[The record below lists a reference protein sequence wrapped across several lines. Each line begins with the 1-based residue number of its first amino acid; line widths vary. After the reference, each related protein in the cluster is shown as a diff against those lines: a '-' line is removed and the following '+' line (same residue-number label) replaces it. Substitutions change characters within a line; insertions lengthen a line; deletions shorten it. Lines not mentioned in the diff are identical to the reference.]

1 MCVAGCRATNGI
13 TPEMLAV
20 GRRLAHWS
28 GGIAAVPGVARWIT
42 GGADIQLKKCYGGG
56 VAMGV
61 GDFEMYGGDDTTY
74 TTYTP
79 LHSYRCGLP
88 TNSTD
93 TVAGGIEDC
102 RADSD
107 DAEGGAVIMS
117 GHQYPPISLGA
128 RVSGRN
134 TRQV

>member
-13 TPEMLAV
+13 TPEMLAA

-42 GGADIQLKKCYGGG
+42 GGADIQLKRCHGGG

-74 TTYTP
+74 H
-79 LHSYRCGLP
+79 LHAPSLLSLLP
-88 TNSTD
+88 ACHNSTD

-107 DAEGGAVIMS
+107 DASDI
-117 GHQYPPISLGA
+117 
-128 RVSGRN
+128 
-134 TRQV
+134 